1 MYENF
6 VAQKY
11 MLSYSHIFPSKAG
24 NVHITVIESPPE
36 LALVNQ
42 ISTAYELGDPTTM
55 VHVGSPSGSRR
66 NTWSARW
73 ESSIKARQLEHA
85 RAKCLSFWYGQ
96 RVNFF
101 SYIIFHEYSFFVLM
115 NI

>member
-11 MLSYSHIFPSKAG
+11 MLSYSHIFPSNAG

-36 LALVNQ
+36 LPWTNQ

-55 VHVGSPSGSRR
+55 VHEGSPSGSRQ
-66 NTWSARW
+66 NS
-73 ESSIKARQLEHA
+73 LEHP
-85 RAKCLSFWYGQ
+85 L
-96 RVNFF
+96 F
-101 SYIIFHEYSFFVLM
+101 SLYKGSQKLTRLKG
-115 NI
+115 